1 MKLNFNLK
9 QIRKKYENIE
19 KYEKYLRAIRP
30 LYLKIADTS
39 IVNSG
44 VPKECLLI
52 EIENAEKF
60 LTDMTKSFPK
70 NKLNEDIF
78 WKNFSKYEKI
88 ISYYANYQRELKKS
102 DFDKIFDLKE
112 ILLKRDN
119 LYEQYEKK

>member
-1 MKLNFNLK
+1 MKLNLNLK
-9 QIRKKYENIE
+9 KIRKKYEKIK

-88 ISYYANYQRELKKS
+88 ISDYANYQRELKKS